1 MYEPV
6 RSFVYQTG
14 LTMTDRYLVGLIG
27 TNIMKSLSPAL
38 HEDAF
43 AAAGAH
49 GFYHLMDLGVM
60 QRSLQEVVASLY
72 TVGFAGVNVTFP
84 FKEEVIRH
92 LNDVSSQAREIGAV
106 NTVVIGPDGRTTGYN
121 TDRIGFRRGF
131 EEALGGA
138 AAKDKAALLLGGGGA
153 GKAVAWAMLDLGVS
167 RLHIYDK
174 DTARAAAL
182 TDDINR
188 ISGKDICHA
197 AADPATVAASVAG
210 IVNATPI
217 GMLGYPGMAI
227 DEALIRPDHWVADV
241 VYTPLITELIRK
253 ARQKGCQTV
262 TGAGMCVHQAAEAFH
277 LFTGITPDAKRMT
290 RLFNDLV
297 VKRDARLK
305 LAE

>member
-1 MYEPV
+1 
-6 RSFVYQTG
+6 
-14 LTMTDRYLVGLIG
+14 MTDRYLVGLIG

-49 GFYHLMDLGVM
+49 GFYHLMDLGIM
-60 QRSLQEVVASLY
+60 PRALKDVVDSLY

-92 LNDVSSQAREIGAV
+92 LDDVSPQAREIGAV
-106 NTVVIGPDGRTTGYN
+106 NTVVVGADGRTAGYN

-131 EEALGGA
+131 EEALGAEA
-138 AAKDKAALLLGGGGA
+138 ATGKAALLLGGGGA

-174 DTARAAAL
+174 DSARAAAL
-182 TDDINR
+182 AADVNR
-188 ISGKDICHA
+188 ISGADVCCA
-197 AADPATVAASVAG
+197 ATDPADVADTVAG

-217 GMLGYPGMAI
+217 GMLGYSGMAI
-227 DEALIRPDHWVADV
+227 DEALIRADHWVADI
-241 VYTPLITELIRK
+241 VYTPLITELIRT
-253 ARQKGCQTV
+253 ARQKGCRTI

-277 LFTGITPDAKRMT
+277 LFTGIKPDARRMT
-290 RLFNDLV
+290 QLFNDLV

>member
-1 MYEPV
+1 
-6 RSFVYQTG
+6 
-14 LTMTDRYLVGLIG
+14 MTDRYLVGLIG

-49 GFYHLMDLGVM
+49 GFYHLMDLGIMPRALQDVVG
-60 QRSLQEVVASLY
+60 SLHV
-72 TVGFAGVNVTFP
+72 VGFAGVNVTFP

-92 LNDVSSQAREIGAV
+92 LSEVSPQAREIGAV
-106 NTVVIGPDGRTTGYN
+106 NTVVVGTDGRTTGYN
-121 TDRIGFRRGF
+121 TDRVGFRRGF
-131 EEALGGA
+131 EEAVGVEA
-138 AAKDKAALLLGGGGA
+138 ARDKAALLLGGGGA

-167 RLHIYDK
+167 RLHIFDK
-174 DTARAAAL
+174 DAARAAAL
-182 TDDINR
+182 ATDINR
-188 ISGKDICHA
+188 ISGRDICRA
-197 AADPATVAASVAG
+197 AADPAEVADAVAG

-227 DEALIRPDHWVADV
+227 DEALIRADHWVADI
-241 VYTPLITELIRK
+241 VYTPLITELIRT

-262 TGAGMCVHQAAEAFH
+262 TGAGMCVHQAAEAFR